1 MDLNAY
7 RKRIDEIDDEL
18 VRLFAERMEVSAGI
32 AAYKRENSLPVLDL
46 RREKEKLRQIAE
58 KTPES
63 LRDYAVSLYS
73 LIFELSRAY
82 QTRLLGT
89 QDEEGKK

>member
-18 VRLFAERMEVSAGI
+18 VRLFAERMEVAAGI
-32 AAYKRENSLPVLDL
+32 AAYKKKNDLPVLDV
-46 RREKEKLRQIAE
+46 RREREKLRQIAE
-58 KTPES
+58 KTPEE
-63 LRDYAVSLYS
+63 LRDDTARLYT

-89 QDEEGKK
+89 QDEEGKE

>member
-1 MDLNAY
+1 MALNAY

-18 VRLFAERMEVSAGI
+18 VRLFAERMEVAAGI
-32 AAYKRENSLPVLDL
+32 AAYKKKNDLPVLDV
-46 RREKEKLRQIAE
+46 RREREKLRQIAE
-58 KTPES
+58 KTPEE
-63 LRDYAVSLYS
+63 LRDDTARLYT

-89 QDEEGKK
+89 QDEEGKE

>member
-18 VRLFAERMEVSAGI
+18 VRLFAERMEVAAGI
-32 AAYKRENSLPVLDL
+32 AAYKKKNDLPVLDA
-46 RREKEKLRQIAE
+46 RREREKLRQIAE
-58 KTPES
+58 KTPEE
-63 LRDYAVSLYS
+63 LRDDTARLYT

-82 QTRLLGT
+82 QTRQLGT